1 MAMNTTTKNSKLVSL
16 AALLVGAASCGVD
29 SPADPPAA
37 GVGAVTAAA
46 STCTGDWVQVTSPNV
61 GGSDNSLAA
70 VVGVATNDIW
80 AVGQFSPDANPN
92 ITLTLAEHYDGIAWS
107 VVDTPN
113 VGTNHANALLAVAAQ
128 PGAAWAVGYDI
139 GADYLSHSLIE
150 AWDGKAW
157 TIVDHP
163 HPFDTENLY
172 GVAAISAR
180 DVWAVGSGRDDQGSF
195 HAFTLHFDGR
205 AWSVVTPANPGT
217 NGNVLYAVVAN
228 ASDDVW
234 AVGQKIGD
242 APPDQA
248 LLEHWNGRRWSEV
261 ASGVSV
267 TPSTQLIGV
276 DAVGAD
282 DVRAVGDAQDG
293 VVSLRT
299 FALSG
304 EGTHFA
310 LQGTPD
316 PNSGDNRLTG
326 VAAVGDDQSWA
337 VGSTLDGAS
346 GNLLTLIATGGEG
359 SAWTQVAS
367 PSPGF
372 DNGDSQLATLTK
384 VGAHDLW
391 AVGGFDGP
399 DAAQTLVLHRCK

>member
-1 MAMNTTTKNSKLVSL
+1 MAMNTTTKNAKLISL
-16 AALLVGAASCGVD
+16 AALLLGAASCGVD
-29 SPADPPAA
+29 GPANDPAP
-37 GVGAVTAAA
+37 GVAAVTPA
-46 STCTGDWVQVTSPNV
+46 SPSCTGDWVQVDSPNV
-61 GGSDNSLAA
+61 GGSDNALAA
-70 VVGVATNDIW
+70 VAGTTTNDIW

-92 ITLTLAEHYDGIAWS
+92 
-107 VVDTPN
+107 TPN
-113 VGTNHANALLAVAAQ
+113 VGTNHGNALLAVAAE
-128 PGAAWAVGYDI
+128 PGVAWAVGYDI
-139 GADYLSHSLIE
+139 GTDYLSHSLIE
-150 AWDGKAW
+150 AWDGHAW
-157 TIVDHP
+157 SIVDHP
-163 HPFDTENLY
+163 HPFETENLY
-172 GVAAISAR
+172 GVAAVSAS
-180 DVWAVGSGRDDQGSF
+180 DVWAVGSGRNDQGDF
-195 HAFTLHFDGR
+195 QAFTLHFDGHH
-205 AWSVVTPANPGT
+205 WSNVTAANPGT

-228 ASDDVW
+228 ASNDVW

-248 LLEHWNGRRWSEV
+248 LLEHWNGRRWTEV
-261 ASGVSV
+261 PSGVSV
-267 TPSTQLIGV
+267 APSAQLIGV
-276 DAVGAD
+276 DAVGGD

-299 FALSG
+299 FGLSG
-304 EGTHFA
+304 EGTHFT

-316 PNSGDNRLTG
+316 PNTGDNRLTG
-326 VAAVGDDQSWA
+326 VAAVGDDESWA

-384 VGAHDLW
+384 VGKHDLW

-399 DAAQTLVLHRCK
+399 AAAQTLVLHRCR